1 MVLKASQLKLDIQVL
16 SSNCQF
22 SSICNS
28 KSMKESTSGTSIG
41 QDTTS
46 PRSRNARSQSSVQPR
61 RSATL
66 TPTDRETTCTHCA
79 QSRAMLSTTHST
91 RENSSHLSKARA
103 RRKNSADGHDCK
115 TNRCWTSWRPTCST
129 SSKAWTSMDWQLQ
142 LIKHHICKKNHRLRR
157 KQLVSNQ
164 TCKALIDQARKFKRP
179 TSLSWKAKMPAHLK
193 NWMREN
199 HMRIERASKILSPQ
213 SISESMQS
221 VHQVF
226 SH

>member
-66 TPTDRETTCTHCA
+66 TPTDRETTCTHSA
-79 QSRAMLSTTHST
+79 QSRATWSTTRST

-142 LIKHHICKKNHRLRR
+142 LIKHHICRRNHRLRR

-164 TCKALIDQARKFKRP
+164 TCKALIGQAWKFNREIYLFKR
-179 TSLSWKAKMPAHLK
+179 AKMPSHLK
-193 NWMREN
+193 YWMRDN
-199 HMRIERASKILSPQ
+199 HKRIGRASKIRSLQ
-213 SISESMQS
+213 STSESMQS
-221 VHQVF
+221 VHRVY